1 MKTLFRKLAY
11 HSIIPSFHYSTL
23 IILAIGILLFPLKSF
38 SAETVK
44 FRYLLSIYS
53 DDKGVGLRRPE
64 GVACS
69 EKSVLVVGDT
79 ENGRLLRF
87 TFEEKTVKGGAEIKV
102 PQLSYPIRIQMNSKG
117 EIFALD
123 EKQRRIIR
131 LSTEGEFKDYVPP
144 EGLPSAS
151 IIIPRSMKIDA
162 NDHIYILDIF
172 SGRVWILNP
181 DGKYQKQVP
190 FPKDYGFFSDLAV
203 DSRGNILLIDSV
215 KAVLFLAKKDSDQFT
230 PLTKSLREYLDF
242 PTSLTTDSR
251 GTIYVVDQNGGGIV
265 LLGQDGSYLGRQ
277 LGMGWNEGLLSYP
290 SQICIN
296 EEGEAFIADRG
307 NSRIQI
313 FALVK

>member
-1 MKTLFRKLAY
+1 MKNSIAKPKGFYCPCLVGLVIATLFL
-11 HSIIPSFHYSTL
+11 
-23 IILAIGILLFPLKSF
+23 PLKSF

-44 FRYLLSIYS
+44 FRPLLSIYS
-53 DDKGVGLRRPE
+53 DDKGAGLKEPE

-69 EKSVLVVGDT
+69 EKSVLIVGDT

-87 TFEEKTVKGGAEIKV
+87 TFEEKTVKGGTEIKV

-123 EKQRRIIR
+123 EKQRRIAH
-131 LSTEGEFKDYVPP
+131 LSPEGEFKGYVAA

-151 IIIPRSMKIDA
+151 TVIPRSMKIDA
-162 NDHIYILDIF
+162 NDNIYLLDIF
-172 SGRVWILNP
+172 SGRVWILSP
-181 DGKYQKQVP
+181 DGKYQKQIL

-203 DSRGNILLIDSV
+203 DARGNILLIDSV

-230 PLTKSLREYLDF
+230 PLTKSLRENLDF

-277 LGMGWNEGLLSYP
+277 LGMGWSEGLLYYP

-296 EEGEAFIADRG
+296 EKGEAFIADRG
-307 NSRIQI
+307 NSRIQV
-313 FALVK
+313 FTLVK